1 MRLFLTVVAVVALV
15 SPASAQLA
23 VPDEAGLVYG
33 HVHLNVSDI
42 DEHERIWVEHFGG
55 VAFQK
60 GRVRG
65 VWLPGT
71 LIAFTERTPTGGS
84 QGSVMDHFG
93 VKVRDTGKWLEKWK
107 AAGYTVDSEFT
118 GAEGQHNG
126 YVTLPDGVRVE
137 LQEDQM
143 LPVEVVGYHIHYFT
157 PEFESLL
164 DWYVDVFGLEKL
176 PRGRIETTTN
186 VPGMNMS
193 FGGTQGGHV
202 PSAGRA
208 IDHVGFEVDDL
219 QAFIAR
225 LEAKGIEFDS
235 GYSEL
240 PEEELKVA
248 FLTDPAGTRIEL
260 TEGLDQY

>member
-137 LQEDQM
+137 LQPDDVAA
-143 LPVEVVGYHIHYFT
+143 LRDVAPDHY
-157 PEFESLL
+157 
-164 DWYVDVFGLEKL
+164 
-176 PRGRIETTTN
+176 
-186 VPGMNMS
+186 
-193 FGGTQGGHV
+193 
-202 PSAGRA
+202 
-208 IDHVGFEVDDL
+208 
-219 QAFIAR
+219 
-225 LEAKGIEFDS
+225 
-235 GYSEL
+235 
-240 PEEELKVA
+240 
-248 FLTDPAGTRIEL
+248 
-260 TEGLDQY
+260 

>member
-1 MRLFLTVVAVVALV
+1 MRLLLTAVVTLLLV
-15 SPASAQLA
+15 PPAYAQLA

-33 HVHLNVSDI
+33 HVHLYVSDV

-55 VAFQK
+55 SALRK
-60 GRVRG
+60 GGLRG

-71 LIAFTERTPTGGS
+71 LIAFTELTPTGGS

-107 AAGYTVDSEFT
+107 AAGYSVDSEFS
-118 GAEGQHNG
+118 GAEGQHNA

-143 LPVEVVGYHIHYFT
+143 LPVEVEGYLIHYFT
-157 PEFESLL
+157 PEFEPLL

-176 PRGRIETTTN
+176 PRGRIQTTTN

-193 FGGTQGGHV
+193 FGGTQGEHV

-219 QAFIAR
+219 EAFCAR
-225 LEAKGIEFDS
+225 LEANGVELDS
-235 GYSEL
+235 GVTEL
-240 PEEELKVA
+240 ADLGLKIA

-260 TEGLDQY
+260 TEGLDEY